1 MSLRLVCVA
10 RKAPRWA
17 DDAVADYVKRL
28 RRHGGLD
35 EVQLKPSRF
44 TGDVDAVRA
53 EESDRL
59 LALVSPRDRLVCLDE
74 RGDALDTEG
83 FAALVDEGRQA
94 GGDLVFALGGPYGH
108 DARARAA
115 AWRTVRLS
123 SLVLNHQV
131 ARVLVVEQIYRA
143 FCVLEGSPYHHA

>member
-1 MSLRLVCVA
+1 MSLRLVSFA

-17 DDAVADYVKRL
+17 DDAVSDYARRL

-35 EVQLKPSRF
+35 EVHLKPARF
-44 TGDVDAVRA
+44 SGDVDAVRA
-53 EESDRL
+53 DESGRL
-59 LALVSPRDRLVCLDE
+59 LALVGPRDRLVCLDE
-74 RGDALDTEG
+74 RGDALGTEA

-115 AWRTVRLS
+115 SWRTIRLS

-143 FCVLEGSPYHHA
+143 FSVLEGSPYHHA